1 MTFRNWP
8 VVLKLAATFLC
19 IMIALLTANVLMD
32 RQYDSVETQVERDL
46 GQHAVPGLDAM
57 TKVSYQV
64 PLMRVH
70 IYRYCFFTD
79 PERRKKILT
88 ELETAHND
96 AMAGIEEYRGTTTSS
111 SDRAK
116 IDQLGSMIDE
126 YWAWVGK
133 TIDVIQAG
141 GSNAEVQATMAKYT
155 DLYNR
160 IQKLM
165 AEITADNKAVAVNA
179 VQATTEG
186 IEASRSLLRV
196 AIIVAAAISVASML
210 ILLFS
215 IAMPLRRSAGRLRQ
229 LAAGRIPDD
238 LQATKR
244 RDEIGRTEQA
254 VYDTAVYLREMSDA
268 ATSIARGNLRTQ
280 VQPRGADDI
289 MGNAVQ
295 EMTSTLR
302 TSVESITRNAAT
314 LVQASDQLAQTSN
327 RLHDSAGAA
336 EAQAEQAAGAVQT
349 VNDGIQA
356 VATAAREMAT
366 TVQEISHR
374 TQDIS
379 TRVSDAASSAQ
390 QMTAAANSAD
400 GIVEMISTIA
410 SQTSLLALNATIEAA
425 RAGEAGRGFSVVADE
440 VNKLSQETGEA
451 TTDIARIL
459 GELRNHA
466 NTVHVATVQVSEST
480 DAVASAVEEQNAT
493 TQEIGR
499 NMTTAADGSGEVVR
513 RTSESARSVT
523 ETKTEVAQVRQAAT
537 DLKDV
542 AAELQQ
548 TVSVFTL

>member
-1 MTFRNWP
+1 M
-8 VVLKLAATFLC
+8 VLKLAATFLC

>member
-1 MTFRNWP
+1 M
-8 VVLKLAATFLC
+8 VLKLAATFLC

-196 AIIVAAAISVASML
+196 AIIVAAAI
-210 ILLFS
+210 F
-215 IAMPLRRSAGRLRQ
+215 RRVHADPAVLDRDALAAFRRPAASAGRR
-229 LAAGRIPDD
+229 
-238 LQATKR
+238 
-244 RDEIGRTEQA
+244 
-254 VYDTAVYLREMSDA
+254 SDP
-268 ATSIARGNLRTQ
+268 G
-280 VQPRGADDI
+280 
-289 MGNAVQ
+289 
-295 EMTSTLR
+295 
-302 TSVESITRNAAT
+302 
-314 LVQASDQLAQTSN
+314 
-327 RLHDSAGAA
+327 
-336 EAQAEQAAGAVQT
+336 
-349 VNDGIQA
+349 
-356 VATAAREMAT
+356 
-366 TVQEISHR
+366 
-374 TQDIS
+374 
-379 TRVSDAASSAQ
+379 
-390 QMTAAANSAD
+390 
-400 GIVEMISTIA
+400 
-410 SQTSLLALNATIEAA
+410 
-425 RAGEAGRGFSVVADE
+425 
-440 VNKLSQETGEA
+440 
-451 TTDIARIL
+451 
-459 GELRNHA
+459 
-466 NTVHVATVQVSEST
+466 
-480 DAVASAVEEQNAT
+480 
-493 TQEIGR
+493 
-499 NMTTAADGSGEVVR
+499 
-513 RTSESARSVT
+513 
-523 ETKTEVAQVRQAAT
+523 
-537 DLKDV
+537 
-542 AAELQQ
+542 
-548 TVSVFTL
+548 